1 MFDARKEAHSEPWQ
15 FDKQHKGAHALQYT
29 ETETGDETQE
39 ELIRA
44 GQNTQ
49 QQREENKAKHHKSA
63 QVTEESLKIKQE
75 TTN

>member
-1 MFDARKEAHSEPWQ
+1 MTIWQ
-15 FDKQHKGAHALQYT
+15 TAKGAHVLQYT
-29 ETETGDETQE
+29 EPETDDEAQE

-63 QVTEESLKIKQE
+63 HVTEESFKIKQE

>member
-1 MFDARKEAHSEPWQ
+1 MNHDNLTNSEGRRCTSIHRTR
-15 FDKQHKGAHALQYT
+15 DD
-29 ETETGDETQE
+29 DETQE

-63 QVTEESLKIKQE
+63 QVTEESFKIKQE